1 MTFKTDMQAMAVNMI
16 NTVFGTEGNVSKTV
30 TIMHPTLTT
39 IDETTDEMITGETSF
54 MINGILG
61 PWVKDAIAS
70 QTSDSVKTNDQMLKV
85 AYTDLIFL
93 PTVDVDTVSLD
104 DGSVY
109 LITLT
114 KVDAAD
120 AVMTM
125 QLRRIKGP
133 NT

>member
-1 MTFKTDMQAMAVNMI
+1 MSFKTDMQAMAADMI

-30 TIMHPTLTT
+30 TIMHPVLTT
-39 IDETTDEMITGETSF
+39 IDETTDEMITGEESF
-54 MINGILG
+54 LVNGILG

-70 QTSDSVKTNDQMLKV
+70 QVGDAIKTNDQMLKV
-85 AYTDLIFL
+85 AYTDLMFL
-93 PTVDVDTVSLD
+93 PTVDVDTVSLA

-125 QLRRIKGP
+125 QLRRIKGA
-133 NT
+133 NV